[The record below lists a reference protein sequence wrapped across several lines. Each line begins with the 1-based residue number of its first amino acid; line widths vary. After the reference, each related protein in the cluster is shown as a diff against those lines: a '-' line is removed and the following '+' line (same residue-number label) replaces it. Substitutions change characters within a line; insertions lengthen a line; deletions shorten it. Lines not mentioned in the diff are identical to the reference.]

1 MCAVVAFCIFCR
13 VLIKT
18 FAGFFSR
25 EGEGHERSRLTNI
38 MMVAG
43 LLRLLATSGV
53 FLLPATV
60 FTSSVPRAGASST
73 APAPAAAESNDD
85 TTTDICPAELLACD
99 EDPTCFACISVTE
112 TSSTEFWECEA
123 AAAASSASSSP
134 ATDEACAEG
143 RQAMCCINEASEFD
157 CMANGVY
164 LDYVTCLLAETGCSI
179 EDVSCPGEGGSNNA
193 GDMTLDASH
202 GAASSNG
209 AISGTSIAV
218 TLAFAFVFFAAGVS
232 VGVVMSMKFMPGS
245 HPFTR
250 IK

>member
-1 MCAVVAFCIFCR
+1 
-13 VLIKT
+13 
-18 FAGFFSR
+18 
-25 EGEGHERSRLTNI
+25 

-43 LLRLLATSGV
+43 LLRLLATSAV
-53 FLLPATV
+53 FLLSATV
-60 FTSSVPRAGASST
+60 FTSSVPRAGAIST
-73 APAPAAAESNDD
+73 APAPAAESNDD
-85 TTTDICPAELLACD
+85 TTTDLCPAELLACD
-99 EDPTCFACISVTE
+99 EDATCFACISVTE

-123 AAAASSASSSP
+123 AAAASSASSASSSP

-179 EDVSCPGEGGSNNA
+179 EDVSCLGEEEGNNA

-202 GAASSNG
+202 GRAGAGAGAASSSG

-232 VGVVMSMKFMPGS
+232 VGVVMSLKFMPGS